1 MYVVGLLLLLLL
13 LFFWAFARLPL
24 LVGAFSSRWWM
35 MMVDSM
41 TAVEGRDS
49 ITTSYV
55 LTAEKNEGPTSS
67 LSPSPPPFTTH
78 LQVCFLCVCVCV
90 SSVALSSSVGKL
102 WRRRSLIRRVRWQI
116 HFAYDRRRNWGRR
129 SFLFFAFLL
138 SPCFITSAQS
148 GGCYP
153 STCRNFHP
161 PIET

>member
-78 LQVCFLCVCVCV
+78 LQVCFLCVCVCEFCCPFFIGGK
-90 SSVALSSSVGKL
+90 ALAPTL
-102 WRRRSLIRRVRWQI
+102 T
-116 HFAYDRRRNWGRR
+116 H
-129 SFLFFAFLL
+129 
-138 SPCFITSAQS
+138 SARPLANPL
-148 GGCYP
+148 CL
-153 STCRNFHP
+153 
-161 PIET
+161 